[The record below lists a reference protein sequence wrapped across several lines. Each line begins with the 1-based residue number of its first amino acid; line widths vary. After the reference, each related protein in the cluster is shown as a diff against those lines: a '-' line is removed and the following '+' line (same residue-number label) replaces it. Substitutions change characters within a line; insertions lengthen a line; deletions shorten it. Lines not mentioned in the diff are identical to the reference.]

1 MKEADVVDLPLSA
14 LSLLFMFMFFIWS
27 ATSDFVIWLLLFP
40 ASDPL
45 DQKLVLAA
53 VPVIQNV

>member
-27 ATSDFVIWLLLFP
+27 AMSDFVIWLLLFP
-40 ASDPL
+40 PSDPL

-53 VPVIQNV
+53 VPVVQNV